1 MPFTV
6 RDFHSLVRGLERNPE
21 WKAELRR
28 LLLSEDVLSLPE
40 IVRQAADQVRQLAEA
55 QRRTEERLNS
65 LTDQVRQL
73 AEAQRRT
80 EERLNS
86 LTDQV
91 QQLAEAQRRTEEEV
105 GRLAREVGDLKGSD
119 LERRYRERAASFF
132 QGLVRRI
139 RVIDHQDL
147 GHLLDDAVDSGR
159 ISPEEKAE
167 IMQADVVLS
176 GRRDDTQVY
185 VVVEVSAA
193 VDRADVDRAARR
205 ANFLE
210 KAIGAPVLPVV
221 AGQRILADAERRAVS
236 ARVWRVLDGTA
247 QPPP

>member
-55 QRRTEERLNS
+55 QRRTEE
-65 LTDQVRQL
+65 Q
-73 AEAQRRT
+73 
-80 EERLNS
+80 
-86 LTDQV
+86 
-91 QQLAEAQRRTEEEV
+91 V

-132 QGLVRRI
+132 QGLVRRS

-221 AGQRILADAERRAVS
+221 AG
-236 ARVWRVLDGTA
+236 
-247 QPPP
+247 